1 MSIAE
6 GTGDTMVLLSYI
18 HTRQL
23 FLFIIPLIFFI
34 MCNFIIDIDRVIL
47 LRLINNYIFK
57 FYIILSLSV
66 SLPQSISISIS
77 SFSFSF
83 FIQHNNYFFLLLY
96 FYYFILSYFTILL
109 LLLLFY
115 ILLCADEV

>member
-1 MSIAE
+1 M
-6 GTGDTMVLLSYI
+6 TMVLLSYI

-34 MCNFIIDIDRVIL
+34 MCNFIIDIDHYVIL
-47 LRLINNYIFK
+47 LRLINNYILNFIL
-57 FYIILSLSV
+57 YCLSL

-77 SFSFSF
+77 SLSLSLSLFNT
-83 FIQHNNYFFLLLY
+83 IIIFLLLLL
-96 FYYFILSYFTILL
+96 YYILSYFTILLL

-115 ILLCADEV
+115 ILLCADEVL